1 MEDESWILNQKENI
15 IYRKMGRSLAILS
28 EKRNLFCK
36 TDTKADSFLKKL
48 QNLHYKRKSFMNYI
62 KYQSW

>member
-1 MEDESWILNQKENI
+1 MEDESWVLNQKENI

-28 EKRNLFCK
+28 EKRNPFCK
-36 TDTKADSFLKKL
+36 TDTKAGSFLNKL
-48 QNLHYKRKSFMNYI
+48 QSLCYKLKSVMNHV